1 MSKPSIVNITT
12 TQTFQNW
19 FDKTNEMVDIM
30 RDSAVTASVLGDT
43 TVGDAFL
50 TGEFTANTVSVTD
63 DLRVDSVESFT
74 AGEPT
79 TFNSPIN
86 VIGTTSPIAATFTF
100 GASGAKT
107 RYTDTTIAWDVGFD
121 NSTDTNFQ
129 IRQGTGE
136 PQFSLSPAGVLTVP
150 SVVAEADITIGSD
163 LTVSGVLTANTLVV
177 TSATGTFDG
186 TLSGNFTGDIYHPG
200 GNKVFEN
207 GGPAAN
213 IPATF
218 TGNVLGTVS
227 SLTNHNTNSLAEGTS
242 NLYFTTA
249 RARASLSG
257 STGVTY
263 SSTTGAISIGQS
275 VGTSANVEFGD
286 IEADDITC
294 ATVTATGTIDAD
306 EFTGDGSKLTGIVQ
320 LVRAHVT
327 FTPSNGAVLASGG
340 GLTVVRNATG
350 RWTVTIPSSIQG
362 GRPTSATGYS
372 ILVGGVSDKVSS
384 LSQAINRNNAIRDYN
399 AYVQSQTTSSFQIRA
414 TRSTNSYVHFG
425 GNDNNTGS
433 IFGITAVDPATPIT
447 IAVMY

>member
-63 DLRVDSVESFT
+63 DLKVDSVESFT
-74 AGEPT
+74 AGQPT

-86 VIGTTSPIAATFTF
+86 VIGTTSPIAATLTF
-100 GASGAKT
+100 GASGAKA
-107 RYTDTTIAWDVGFD
+107 RFTDTVIAWDIGFD

-129 IRQGTGE
+129 IKQGSGE
-136 PQFSLSPAGVLTVP
+136 TQFSLSPAGVLTVP
-150 SVVAEADITIGSD
+150 SIVTSADISIGSD
-163 LTVSGVLTANTLVV
+163 LTVTGILTANTLIV
-177 TSATGTFDG
+177 TSATGTF
-186 TLSGNFTGDIYHPG
+186 SGDFAGDFTGDVYHPA

-227 SLTNHNTNSLAEGTS
+227 SLTNHTTNSLAEGTT

-263 SSTTGAISIGQS
+263 SSTTGAIAIGQS
-275 VGTSANVEFGD
+275 VGTSANVTFGTVKATGD
-286 IEADDITC
+286 ITAFSSVSDMRQKENIVPINNALDKVEQLGGYTFNYKNKPDTPMTGVMAQELLEVLPEA
-294 ATVTATGTIDAD
+294 VYKTID
-306 EFTGDGSKLTGIVQ
+306 G
-320 LVRAHVT
+320 
-327 FTPSNGAVLASGG
+327 
-340 GLTVVRNATG
+340 
-350 RWTVTIPSSIQG
+350 
-362 GRPTSATGYS
+362 
-372 ILVGGVSDKVSS
+372 
-384 LSQAINRNNAIRDYN
+384 
-399 AYVQSQTTSSFQIRA
+399 
-414 TRSTNSYVHFG
+414 
-425 GNDNNTGS
+425 NTGEE
-433 IFGITAVDPATPIT
+433 IYAVRHGNVIGLLIEAIKELNEK
-447 IAVMY
+447 VGK